1 MKGFAMKKILFGLI
15 MTALVSLSFG
25 AQSWTAPTT
34 YPYAVIAQ
42 YEKSADSI
50 TGIDSVT
57 LLKAKLIDNASTYAF
72 YHNDS
77 TGTADSMIYQ
87 IQVYN
92 AAGTMIYASGFDTTV
107 AGAVKRWSP
116 LPINKTVAGTY
127 LTVQA
132 RSIVATVKRRI
143 RNCAIIQVAP
153 ITPYKKSEIR

>member
-1 MKGFAMKKILFGLI
+1 MKKVLLGLI
-15 MTALVSLSFG
+15 AIAFASLSFG

-34 YPYAVIAQ
+34 YPVKIEAQ

-50 TGIDSVT
+50 TGADSVV
-57 LLKAKLIDNASTYAF
+57 LFRKVLINNTSTYAF

-92 AAGTMIYASGFDTTV
+92 AAGTVIYASGIDTTV
-107 AGAVKRWSP
+107 AGSAKRWSP

-127 LTVQA
+127 ITVQA
-132 RSIVATVKRRI
+132 RSIVATVKRRV
-143 RNCAIIQVAP
+143 RNCAIIKVQPV
-153 ITPYKKSEIR
+153 TPYQDNSTR